1 MDDGSKA
8 EKARSTGEKEDEEEE
23 EMDVPDN
30 FFDEFE
36 DNEFVDHLIDSV
48 LPDKDEE
55 NHAKAGSTSRE
66 KRSSSPMVER
76 CLQEIDKLTKDI
88 QRRKRKLE
96 REMTKEQPSSSTDI
110 RRRRSPSPGRSAGRK
125 WSPHRRIRTRSRS
138 RSPDLRQRP
147 ASYRPRSPLRRSRSR
162 ERRRITYTSS
172 RISPHRK
179 RTRPDSP
186 VAGTSTKSSM
196 TFMEELE
203 KKFAEQG
210 KAFPEKY
217 LLLGAQKAANMS
229 NIPRPRPPLLDLP
242 MPVSTDLI
250 PPLPTSVYPP
260 YQSHGYYGGAEATQ
274 MYMYPNYSVNP
285 MTPII
290 APSVA
295 PMPID
300 PPVPTKKPPPP
311 PPVVSK

>member
-1 MDDGSKA
+1 MDDGSNA
-8 EKARSTGEKEDEEEE
+8 EKGRDNGEKDADEEE

-30 FFDEFE
+30 FFDEF
-36 DNEFVDHLIDSV
+36 DDKEFVDHLIV
-48 LPDKDEE
+48 LPDKDDDD
-55 NHAKAGSTSRE
+55 HDKKGDSSSHE

-110 RRRRSPSPGRSAGRK
+110 RRRRSPSPGRSAVTK
-125 WSPHRRIRTRSRS
+125 WTPGRRIRTRSRS
-138 RSPDLRQRP
+138 PDPRSRP

-162 ERRRITYTSS
+162 ERRRLPYAPS
-172 RISPHRK
+172 RSPYRK
-179 RTRPDSP
+179 RPRAESP

-210 KAFPEKY
+210 KSFPEKY
-217 LLLGAQKAANMS
+217 LLLSAQKAANSPVHMHS
-229 NIPRPRPPLLDLP
+229 PRPPLLP
-242 MPVSTDLI
+242 MPVVPDPMPSI
-250 PPLPTSVYPP
+250 PTSVYPM
-260 YQSHGYYGGAEATQ
+260 YQSHGYYGGSVEPTP
-274 MYMYPNYSVNP
+274 MYMYPNYSINP
-285 MTPII
+285 MNPII
-290 APSVA
+290 APVVA

-300 PPVPTKKPPPP
+300 PPLPIKKPPPP
-311 PPVVSK
+311 PPAVSK

>member
-1 MDDGSKA
+1 MEDGSKA
-8 EKARSTGEKEDEEEE
+8 EKARANCEKEDEEEE

-48 LPDKDEE
+48 LPEKEDE
-55 NHAKAGSTSRE
+55 NHTKAGSSLRE

-162 ERRRITYTSS
+162 ERRRMLYTSI
-172 RISPHRK
+172 RGSPYRK
-179 RTRPDSP
+179 RTRAESP

-217 LLLGAQKAANMS
+217 LVLGAQKTANL
-229 NIPRPRPPLLDLP
+229 NGPRPRPPLLELP
-242 MPVSTDLI
+242 MSGTTDPM
-250 PPLPTSVYPP
+250 PPLPTSTYPP
-260 YQSHGYYGGAEATQ
+260 YLSHGYYGSVEPNQ
-274 MYMYPNYSVNP
+274 MYMYANYGVNP
-285 MTPII
+285 MTPI
-290 APSVA
+290 PTVV

-300 PPVPTKKPPPP
+300 PPLPLKKPPPP